1 MILQFRITAPDYFS
15 RKYKLMSDETD
26 RNILA
31 RDVSVCT
38 LIKKH
43 TLWCSQTSDKSQ
55 NTETVSKGF
64 LRVTLACASPHITS
78 YTHTHPARLLPV
90 EVWQETTQF
99 DWQLHDRCSSD
110 DSCSGSIS
118 TTVVINMVV
127 LSASIVAIATAVI
140 VLVFFPQ
147 KFTRSHRLHHSSLF
161 SCKTN
166 TLIKNTDII
175 IKQKFHL
182 CAACFIERAQ
192 CCLLWWRGK

>member
-1 MILQFRITAPDYFS
+1 MNSLRNESPHVDLSSGTVHPLITFLILNCYFYNKHYSLDGTLHLLLCLRSACGLIISKNSSAACSVILQFRITAPDYFS

-78 YTHTHPARLLPV
+78 YTHTHTLLACFLLR
-90 EVWQETTQF
+90 F
-99 DWQLHDRCSSD
+99 DRKQQNLT
-110 DSCSGSIS
+110 DSYM
-118 TTVVINMVV
+118 TDAAVT
-127 LSASIVAIATAVI
+127 TAVAVAS
-140 VLVFFPQ
+140 VLQ
-147 KFTRSHRLHHSSLF
+147 
-161 SCKTN
+161 
-166 TLIKNTDII
+166 
-175 IKQKFHL
+175 
-182 CAACFIERAQ
+182 
-192 CCLLWWRGK
+192 